1 MKPLAESKILVT
13 GAGGFIGSHLAEKLA
28 SLSPGVTALIHYDSR
43 PHWGNLEYAPG
54 GVKRSLNVEAGDI
67 TDPHFMRH
75 IVQDKDIVFHLAALI
90 AIPYSYV
97 APSAYFHTNVL
108 GTLNLL
114 EACRRENVA
123 RLICTSTSECY
134 GTALTVPISEEHP
147 LQAQSPY
154 SASKIGAD
162 KAVES
167 YYRSFDLPVV
177 TIRPFNTYGARQS
190 ARAIIPTI
198 VTQALSDSHTI
209 RLGSLTPKR
218 DLTYV
223 SDTVDGFIAA
233 AEAGGI
239 EGETINLGVGSTISI
254 GGLAEK
260 IIQLTGVQKEIVCD
274 QNRIRPEKSEVMH
287 LISDN
292 RKARDLMNWSPKIDL
307 DAGLAKVI
315 EFIQANPDFYKADQY
330 TL

>member
-1 MKPLAESKILVT
+1 MKSLAESKILVT
-13 GAGGFIGSHLAEKLA
+13 GAGGFIGSHLAETLA
-28 SLSPGVTALIHYDSR
+28 SVSPNVTALIHYDSR

-54 GVKRSLNVEAGDI
+54 RIKQSLQVEAGDI

-75 IVQDKDIVFHLAALI
+75 IIEGKDIVFHLAALI

-123 RLICTSTSECY
+123 RVICTSTSECY
-134 GTALTVPISEEHP
+134 GTALTVPISEDHP

-177 TIRPFNTYGARQS
+177 TIRPFNTYGPRQS
-190 ARAIIPTI
+190 ARAVIPTI
-198 VTQALSDSHTI
+198 ITQVFSDSNTI
-209 RLGSLTPKR
+209 QLGALTPKR

-233 AEAGGI
+233 AQADGI
-239 EGETINLGVGSTISI
+239 EGETINLGVGSAISI
-254 GGLAEK
+254 GDLAQK
-260 IIQLTGVQKEIVCD
+260 IFQLTGVQKEIICD
-274 QNRIRPEKSEVMH
+274 QDRIRPEKSEVMH

-292 RKARDLMNWSPKIDL
+292 RKARKLLNWSPRIDL
-307 DAGLAKVI
+307 DAGLSKAI
-315 EFIQANPDFYKADQY
+315 EFIQAHSDFYKSNQY